1 MLIAF
6 QAPSSDSFSLL
17 AEEKKD
23 LEIDLNLPV
32 IADKIEIDDSKSYI
46 PKQIKSEKVSEPV
59 ETVKTDVKPTKI
71 SISSKNEPEIF
82 QDNLKSLQINQ
93 VSSSEV
99 LKSSSSKK
107 SQITIPRINLYKN
120 YQFGSMTDMDS
131 LDQKLNQ
138 SIVAESVLS
147 KDACIEGGN
156 AYLMGHS
163 EPTSSLNKNKTG
175 SYVFSRIN
183 ELINGDT
190 INLTNGDGVSCSYEV
205 YETFNVVT
213 DYDNNI
219 DLKTFDNLI
228 NPQMVDKGML
238 TIQTCQKGSTTVRL
252 IVRARLVS
260 FS

>member
-1 MLIAF
+1 
-6 QAPSSDSFSLL
+6 
-17 AEEKKD
+17 
-23 LEIDLNLPV
+23 
-32 IADKIEIDDSKSYI
+32 
-46 PKQIKSEKVSEPV
+46 
-59 ETVKTDVKPTKI
+59 
-71 SISSKNEPEIF
+71 
-82 QDNLKSLQINQ
+82 
-93 VSSSEV
+93 
-99 LKSSSSKK
+99 
-107 SQITIPRINLYKN
+107 
-120 YQFGSMTDMDS
+120 MDS

-190 INLTNGDGVSCSYEV
+190 INLSNSDGVSCSYEV

-228 NPQMVDKGML
+228 NPQMVDKGTL